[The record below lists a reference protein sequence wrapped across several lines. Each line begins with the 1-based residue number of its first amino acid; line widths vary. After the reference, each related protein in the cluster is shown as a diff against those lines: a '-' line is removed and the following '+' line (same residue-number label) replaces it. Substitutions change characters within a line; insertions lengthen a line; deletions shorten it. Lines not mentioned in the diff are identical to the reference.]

1 MANEILKDE
10 IMTEEELDGV
20 SGGTIAEAV
29 KDTQFLHDVGLMNR
43 SYDAKYCK
51 GHMSEVNNAI
61 LDATAGLLGNHT
73 NILVNASAAS
83 ANRYVIV
90 SEGEEDRVLT
100 REQFYK
106 CVGSC
111 LGRTDI
117 DYSKYL

>member
-1 MANEILKDE
+1 M
-10 IMTEEELDGV
+10 
-20 SGGTIAEAV
+20 V
-29 KDTQFLHDVGLMNR
+29 KDTQFLHDVGLMNKA
-43 SYDAKYCK
+43 YDAEYCK
-51 GHMSEVNNAI
+51 GHIGEVDNAI

-73 NILVNASAAS
+73 TIFHISSADS
-83 ANRYVIV
+83 ANRYLIC
-90 SEGEEDRVLT
+90 SEGEEDQILT